1 MVSRSF
7 LALLLTGAAVAGYEP
22 TLSPQAIGDAVALGQ
37 SRIES
42 VRLRFHQPYR
52 IEVGRPPVDYID
64 VVTPFR
70 RVELAA
76 EERLHLGERGFGQ
89 REALAVLAEHG
100 DQVKLFVEFTF
111 HPLNTYVG
119 VPAYVVTLVP
129 LELPVRIDPVDTQ
142 RIPRFGAR
150 MERIPLPYPP
160 APVLPSGS
168 QPMLGGTL
176 IVSFGGRQLTPRGM
190 YDVVIEE
197 AGKELARAGLDLG
210 KLR

>member
-1 MVSRSF
+1 MV
-7 LALLLTGAAVAGYEP
+7 LTDAVAAGYEP
-22 TLSPQAIGDAVALGQ
+22 ALNPLAIADAIAIGQ

-42 VRLRFHQPYR
+42 VRFRFHQPYR
-52 IEVGRPPVDYID
+52 IEIGRPPVDYID

-76 EERLHLGERGFGQ
+76 EERLSLGERRFGQ

-100 DQVKLFVEFTF
+100 DQVKLFVELTF

-129 LELPVRIDPVDTQ
+129 MGSPARIDPLDIQ
-142 RIPRFGAR
+142 RVPRFGAR
-150 MERIPLPYPP
+150 IDGIPLPYPS
-160 APVLPSGS
+160 APVVPSGS

-176 IVSFGGRQLTPRGM
+176 IVSFAGRQLTPNGM
-190 YDVVIEE
+190 YDFVIEE
-197 AGKELARAGLDLG
+197 AGKELARARLDLG
-210 KLR
+210 RVR